1 MVPGSIPRIILSST
15 IKSTSLFKAN
25 KNHNKLFTTIKLI
38 LFIGVIFLLYKQ
50 LSDVDPKQWS
60 ELSLENSI
68 SLILAITLVVPN
80 IWLAYLKWKVTLSAA
95 KIESTLE
102 SRKQS
107 FFAGIVTGML
117 TPNMVGN
124 FLGRL
129 YYFDKSHRGTITGL
143 TLLSNYA
150 QFLISLSFGLLSI
163 ILIDEFYLVIDA
175 KQVLFYI
182 AIFTVIAYAIY
193 FYIEYFLKIF
203 WKKSISSDLV
213 KALKNNGTYRL
224 KILVI
229 SAFRFIIFTSQFVLM
244 LNAFG
249 EEINSEMM
257 FAIWQVYLITM
268 IAPSLI
274 LGKVGV
280 KESIALFILTGIG
293 YNEFGILFSSILI
306 WFINSLT
313 PALYGL
319 IICRKRQLI

>member
-1 MVPGSIPRIILSST
+1 M
-15 IKSTSLFKAN
+15 FKAN